1 MIEHIAPLT
10 AVALIS
16 ITWATW
22 ATLVLTD
29 RHRARAFNRR
39 MEYLDRLARRMD
51 DR

>member
-22 ATLVLTD
+22 ATLILID

-39 MEYLDRLARRMD
+39 MDYLDRLSQRMD
-51 DR
+51 ER